1 VPSARGPAP
10 TYCSP
15 AHRQAAYRR
24 RRRGQGATPG
34 SPPLA
39 TSERHELDALRRVLE
54 DAVTVD
60 RWAEA
65 RRVLAAGL
73 VEIAQQSRN

>member
-1 VPSARGPAP
+1 
-10 TYCSP
+10 
-15 AHRQAAYRR
+15 
-24 RRRGQGATPG
+24 
-34 SPPLA
+34 LA